1 MISEKSLFDRINSDS
16 SSYSLHFDYASL
28 HYSILNSLQN
38 MLNVRKGSL
47 VSLEDYGIPDFS
59 EFISQFPDAINKL
72 KFSIRDFLHR
82 FEPRIQSVQITHE
95 PDIDKPLELKFS
107 ITTKVFVDDDV
118 QNLSFE
124 TVLTSSGQAIVRA

>member
-16 SSYSLHFDYASL
+16 HGYSLRFDYGSL

-47 VSLEDYGIPDFS
+47 VSSEDYGIPDFS
-59 EFISQFPDAINKL
+59 EFVSQFPDAINQLKL
-72 KFSIRDFLHR
+72 AIRDFLHS
-82 FEPRIQSVQITHE
+82 FEPRIQSVHITHE
-95 PDIDKPLELKFS
+95 PNFDKPLELKFS
-107 ITTKVFVDDDV
+107 IITKVFVDDDV

>member
-16 SSYSLHFDYASL
+16 HGYSLHFDYVTL
-28 HYSILNSLQN
+28 HYSILNSLQK

-47 VSLEDYGIPDFS
+47 VTSEDYGIPDFS
-59 EFISQFPDAINKL
+59 EFVSQFPDAINKL
-72 KFSIRDFLHR
+72 KLSIRDFLLS

-107 ITTKVFVDDDV
+107 VVTKVFVNDDV

-124 TVLTSSGQAIVRA
+124 TVLTSSGQAIVRS

>member
-16 SSYSLHFDYASL
+16 ASYSLHFDYANL

-47 VSLEDYGIPDFS
+47 VSRDDNGIPDFS
-59 EFISQFPDAINKL
+59 EFVSQFPDAINKL
-72 KFSIRDFLHR
+72 KLAIRDFLHT

-95 PDIDKPLELKFS
+95 PDTDKPLELKFS
-107 ITTKVFVDDDV
+107 IVTKVFVDDDI

-124 TVLTSSGQAIVRA
+124 TVLTSSGQAIVRG

>member
-1 MISEKSLFDRINSDS
+1 
-16 SSYSLHFDYASL
+16 
-28 HYSILNSLQN
+28 

-47 VSLEDYGIPDFS
+47 VTSEDYGIPDFS
-59 EFISQFPDAINKL
+59 EFVSQFPDAVNKL
-72 KFSIRDFLHR
+72 KFSIRDFLLS

-107 ITTKVFVDDDV
+107 VVTKVFINDDV

>member
-16 SSYSLHFDYASL
+16 HSYSLRFDYGSL
-28 HYSILNSLQN
+28 HYSILNSLQS

-47 VSLEDYGIPDFS
+47 VSLENYGIPDFS
-59 EFISQFPDAINKL
+59 EFVSQFPDAINKL
-72 KFSIRDFLHR
+72 KLSIRDYLHS

-95 PDIDKPLELKFS
+95 PDIDKPLELKFT
-107 ITTKVFVDDDV
+107 IVTKVFVDNDI

-124 TVLTSSGQAIVRA
+124 TVLTSSGQAIVRG

>member
-16 SSYSLHFDYASL
+16 HGYSLRFDYASL

-47 VSLEDYGIPDFS
+47 ISLDDYGIPDFS
-59 EFISQFPDAINKL
+59 EFVSQFPDAINKL
-72 KFSIRDFLHR
+72 KLSIRIFLHS
-82 FEPRIQSVQITHE
+82 FEPRIQSVQISHE
-95 PDIDKPLELKFS
+95 PDVDKPLELKFN
-107 ITTKVFVDDDV
+107 IVTKVFVDDNV

-124 TVLTSSGQAIVRA
+124 TVLTSSGQALVRA

>member
-16 SSYSLHFDYASL
+16 HGYSLRFDYTSL
-28 HYSILNSLQN
+28 HYSILNSLQK

-47 VSLEDYGIPDFS
+47 ISLESYGVPDFS
-59 EFISQFPDAINKL
+59 EFVSQFPDAINKL
-72 KFSIRDFLHR
+72 KLSIRDYLHS

-95 PDIDKPLELKFS
+95 PDIDKPLELKFN
-107 ITTKVFVDDDV
+107 IVTKVFVDDDV

-124 TVLTSSGQAIVRA
+124 TVLTSSGQTIVRG

>member
-16 SSYSLHFDYASL
+16 SGYSLHFDYASL
-28 HYSILNSLQN
+28 HYSIMNSLQN

-47 VSLEDYGIPDFS
+47 VSREDYGIPDFS
-59 EFISQFPDAINKL
+59 EFVSQFPDAINKL
-72 KFSIRDFLHR
+72 KLSIRDFLHK

-107 ITTKVFVDDDV
+107 IITKVFVDDDV

>member
-16 SSYSLHFDYASL
+16 HGYSLRFDYGCL

-47 VSLEDYGIPDFS
+47 VSSEDYGIPDFS
-59 EFISQFPDAINKL
+59 EFVSQFPDAINKL
-72 KFSIRDFLHR
+72 KLAIQDFLYR
-82 FEPRIQSVQITHE
+82 FEPRIQSVFITHE

-107 ITTKVFVDDDV
+107 IVTKVFIDDDM

-124 TVLTSSGQAIVRA
+124 TVLTSSGQAIVRG

>member
-16 SSYSLHFDYASL
+16 SGYSLHFDYTSL
-28 HYSILNSLQN
+28 HYSILHSLQN
-38 MLNVRKGSL
+38 MLNVRQGSL
-47 VSLEDYGIPDFS
+47 VSLDDYGIPDFS
-59 EFISQFPDAINKL
+59 EFVSQFPDAINKL
-72 KFSIRDFLHR
+72 KLAIRDFLHR

-95 PDIDKPLELKFS
+95 PDVDKPLELKFN
-107 ITTKVFVDDDV
+107 IVTKVFIDHDV

>member
-16 SSYSLHFDYASL
+16 HGYSLRFDYASL

-47 VSLEDYGIPDFS
+47 VSLENYGIPDFS
-59 EFISQFPDAINKL
+59 EFVSQFPDAINKL
-72 KFSIRDFLHR
+72 KLSIRDFLHSY
-82 FEPRIQSVQITHE
+82 EPRIQSVQITHE
-95 PDIDKPLELKFS
+95 PDIDKPLELKFN
-107 ITTKVFVDDDV
+107 IVTKVFVDDDI

-124 TVLTSSGQAIVRA
+124 TVLTSSGQVIVRG

>member
-1 MISEKSLFDRINSDS
+1 MISEKSLLDRINSGTHN
-16 SSYSLHFDYASL
+16 YSLKFDYRSL

-47 VSLEDYGIPDFS
+47 ISLEDYGMPDFS
-59 EFISQFPDAINKL
+59 EFVSQFPDAIHKL
-72 KFSIRDFLHR
+72 KLSIRDFLHR

-107 ITTKVFVDDDV
+107 IVTKVFIDEDV

-124 TVLTSSGQAIVRA
+124 TVLTSSGQAIVRG